1 MKDLLKITVT
11 FPSTGRSAPW
21 VDQATGFQARDVET
35 EIIKFI
41 ETGDPEQINDLL
53 GCAIK
58 NFNSEYKGVAELTF
72 YRGVELAK
80 VEAKRFGPPPSGL
93 QSSSRY
99 NKSDNSDP
107 GQRTLY
113 TASSPQAVLCE
124 LKQDKCKMQEF
135 KFVKEMK
142 IADLTSSNSTL
153 DDKLRVA
160 FLFAERGKPLMS
172 ERDSLVDERRYVLSQ
187 WLADQFRACHWD
199 ALLVPGVQG
208 NSDFQYNN
216 LCVFHPKSDDWLI
229 YTHIDSYEYPQ
240 AQEISSS

>member
-1 MKDLLKITVT
+1 MKDFLKITVT
-11 FPSTGRSAPW
+11 SPSTGRSASW
-21 VDQATGFQARDVET
+21 IDQATGFEAKDVET
-35 EIIKFI
+35 EIINFI
-41 ETGDPEQINDLL
+41 ETGDPEQINALL

-58 NFNSEYKGVAELTF
+58 NFKSEYKGVAELTF

-80 VEAKRFGPPPSGL
+80 VKDVRLGPPPCGL
-93 QSSSRY
+93 QGSSRY
-99 NKSDNSDP
+99 NKSDSSDR

-113 TASSPQAVLCE
+113 TASCPQAVLYE
-124 LKQDKCKMQEF
+124 LKQDRCKMQEF
-135 KFVKEMK
+135 RFVEEMK

-160 FLFAERGKPLMS
+160 FLCAERGKTMMTEL
-172 ERDSLVDERRYVLSQ
+172 DNLADEKRYVLSQ

-199 ALLVPGVQG
+199 ALLVPGVHG
-208 NSDFQYNN
+208 SSDFQYNN
-216 LCVFHPKSDDWLI
+216 LCVFYPKSDVWLN